1 MPALPSS
8 AVNSKE
14 VEMIRNIITGLSK
27 SLAPRCPAEDFGVAI
42 NPEKTL
48 FLGETPSGYY
58 AITEI
63 RPEGIAQG
71 VLAYSDEYFVLSQ
84 YGDFEFELTEE
95 IERLFRL
102 AIHPDPGKEE

>member
-1 MPALPSS
+1 M
-8 AVNSKE
+8 E
-14 VEMIRNIITGLSK
+14 NIIRGLQK
-27 SLAPRCPAEDFGVAI
+27 ALAPKCPAENFGVPM